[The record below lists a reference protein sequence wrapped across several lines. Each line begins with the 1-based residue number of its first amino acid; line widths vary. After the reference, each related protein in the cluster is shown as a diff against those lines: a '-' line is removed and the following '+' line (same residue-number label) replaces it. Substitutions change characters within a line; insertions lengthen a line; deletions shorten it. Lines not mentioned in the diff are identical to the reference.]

1 MTEEELS
8 HSKSIEQQ
16 LPLLITKL
24 SIIRDNYN
32 NSIEKRKQK
41 IKEREKEIELHEQKH
56 KLTPS
61 IITYNNNNHSHRQYC
76 SLSRNSNH
84 FNSNKDIVSSN
95 NNNNIKNIK
104 HIKSTS
110 SLTHYQNFV
119 IKPTSK
125 IGLYMSKTTSKFNLK
140 KSSSAFNLN
149 DATCSIDKSNRNA
162 SSSVGFQRQH
172 SFNISHSPKNQISHN
187 NNNNKTKR
195 ATVNFS
201 LQTCKKQ
208 QQQHIVPTSKKYINQ
223 NVYHLPIDTLQ
234 KLKKL
239 QLQKKEHSLKDYHES
254 LISLGKILLNKDNV
268 KKLNKKFHRIR
279 KDTNVKLGNTKQFL
293 RWIEYKEEKIVNKI
307 NKIGQQATFL
317 LNALQVKNPARFVK
331 KIKFETVMK

>member
-8 HSKSIEQQ
+8 NSKSIEQQ

-32 NSIEKRKQK
+32 NSIEKRKQR
-41 IKEREKEIELHEQKH
+41 IKEREKEIELHEQKY
-56 KLTPS
+56 KPTPS
-61 IITYNNNNHSHRQYC
+61 IIAYNNNHSHRQFC
-76 SLSRNSNH
+76 SLSRNSNQ
-84 FNSNKDIVSSN
+84 FNSKDIASSN
-95 NNNNIKNIK
+95 NNNDIKNIK

-110 SLTHYQNFV
+110 SLTHYQNIS
-119 IKPTSK
+119 IKPSSK

-149 DATCSIDKSNRNA
+149 DATCSIDKTNRNA

-195 ATVNFS
+195 VTVNCS
-201 LQTCKKQ
+201 VKTCKK
-208 QQQHIVPTSKKYINQ
+208 QQHIVPTSKKYINQ

-254 LISLGKILLNKDNV
+254 LISLGKVLLNKDNV

-293 RWIEYKEEKIVNKI
+293 RWIEYKEEKIVDKI
-307 NKIGQQATFL
+307 NKIGQHATFL
-317 LNALQVKNPARFVK
+317 LNALQVKNPARFVR
-331 KIKFETVMK
+331 KIRFETVMK

>member
-95 NNNNIKNIK
+95 NNNIKNIK

-110 SLTHYQNFV
+110 SLTHYQNFL

-201 LQTCKKQ
+201 LQTCKK

-317 LNALQVKNPARFVK
+317 LNALQVKNPSRFVK

>member
-187 NNNNKTKR
+187 NNNKTKR

>member
-8 HSKSIEQQ
+8 NSKSIEQQ

-32 NSIEKRKQK
+32 NSIEKRKQR

-61 IITYNNNNHSHRQYC
+61 IIAYNNNHGHRQSC
-76 SLSRNSNH
+76 SLSRNSNQ
-84 FNSNKDIVSSN
+84 FSSKDIASSN
-95 NNNNIKNIK
+95 NDIKNIK
-104 HIKSTS
+104 QIKSTS
-110 SLTHYQNFV
+110 SLTHYQNLS

-149 DATCSIDKSNRNA
+149 DATCSIDRSNRNA

-172 SFNISHSPKNQISHN
+172 SFNISHSPKNQMSH

-195 ATVNFS
+195 AAVNFS
-201 LQTCKKQ
+201 LKTCKKQ
-208 QQQHIVPTSKKYINQ
+208 QNIVPASKKYINQ

-254 LISLGKILLNKDNV
+254 LISLGKVLLNKDNV

-293 RWIEYKEEKIVNKI
+293 RWIEYKEEKIVDKI

-317 LNALQVKNPARFVK
+317 LNALQVKNADRFVR
-331 KIKFETVMK
+331 KIRFETVMK